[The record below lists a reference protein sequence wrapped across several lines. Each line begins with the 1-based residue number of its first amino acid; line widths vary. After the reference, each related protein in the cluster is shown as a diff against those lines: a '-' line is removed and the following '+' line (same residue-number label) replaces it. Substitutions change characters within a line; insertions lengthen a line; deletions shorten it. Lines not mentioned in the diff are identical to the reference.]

1 MLDSV
6 HTPFDECVDALVKN
20 IKLDPGFKVFYAW
33 CLAEKIP
40 VIVLSSGMEPIIRA
54 LLTNLVGPTADQIK
68 IVSNQPKHLP
78 DGTWTIDYHD
88 DRFAYPSSPF
98 LYSREV

>member
-6 HTPFDECVDALVKN
+6 DVPFDECVEALVKN
-20 IKLDPGFKVFYAW
+20 IKLDPGFKDFYDW

-54 LLTNLVGPTADQIK
+54 LLTNLVGPKADQIK

-78 DGTWTIDYHD
+78 NGKWTIDYHD
-88 DRFAYPSSPF
+88 DRFIYPFTFFPF
-98 LYSREV
+98 FR